1 MPVDVRQTAY
11 PTLNPDRI
19 PESTKYE
26 IAKATFQSVFRYFEQ
41 PGVQEKFEKWMAERD
56 QRLEA
61 AQKGE

>member
-1 MPVDVRQTAY
+1 MSADVRQSVY

-19 PESTKYE
+19 PESAKYE
-26 IAKATFQSVFRYFEQ
+26 IAKATFQSVCRYFEQ

-56 QRLEA
+56 QRLKV

>member
-26 IAKATFQSVFRYFEQ
+26 IARATFRAVCRYFEQ
-41 PGVQEKFEKWMAERD
+41 PGVQEEFEKWRAERD
-56 QRLEA
+56 RRLKA

>member
-26 IAKATFQSVFRYFEQ
+26 IAKATFQSVFQYFEQ

-61 AQKGE
+61 VQKGE